1 MCHEQRGICKG
12 SEAYRALVGL
22 RPRVA
27 VHVRLEVA
35 ALGKRLGAELA
46 AVGPLPRM
54 ETKVGL
60 EVGPLREGLEAIL
73 ALEWAFARV
82 DPHVLD
88 QDPLVLGRVG
98 AEAALEPPAA
108 LRWWARSQFHPC
120 SRKNR
125 QDRNSYKWGSVFSMN
140 RWSKIQLEQTPVQQ
154 TIQLH

>member
-35 ALGKRLGAELA
+35 ALGERLGAELA

-88 QDPLVLGRVG
+88 QDPLVLGRVC
-98 AEAALEPPAA
+98 AEAALEPPAT
-108 LRWWARSQFHPC
+108 LRWWAGGRFRPC
-120 SRKNR
+120 GRKNR
-125 QDRNSYKWGSVFSMN
+125 RDRNSYKWGSVFSMY
-140 RWSKIQLEQTPVQQ
+140 RYVPLEQTPVQKLFRY
-154 TIQLH
+154 ISY